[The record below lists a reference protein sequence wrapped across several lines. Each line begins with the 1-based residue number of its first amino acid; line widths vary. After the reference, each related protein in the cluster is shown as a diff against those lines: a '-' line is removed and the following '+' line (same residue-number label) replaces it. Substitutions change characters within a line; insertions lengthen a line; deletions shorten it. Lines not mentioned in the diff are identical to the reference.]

1 MDARSDDIVIQTEMP
16 GASTTLFRVA
26 IGKKVIAEHLDV
38 EQAYALAGDILERL
52 AQRAQ
57 LRRRSLLSKLN
68 EASPYLPRWRN
79 VS

>member
-1 MDARSDDIVIQTEMP
+1 MDARADDIVIQTETP
-16 GASTTLFRVA
+16 GASTTLFRIA

-38 EQAYALAGDILERL
+38 AHASTLTGDILERL

-68 EASPYLPRWRN
+68 EASPYLLRRRN
-79 VS
+79 LS